1 MANSNHRNSTAISIE
16 DRNVEGESGNEGGAA
31 KKGRSKRLTTELA
44 ILFLPKW
51 ETVFAVSCALAVFL
65 DPVYPYIPV
74 MKEGD
79 DMCYYWDESLMWE
92 FFVLRSALDLFYA
105 MDFVIFWRQ
114 RNGNNG
120 KAFRASSEKRET
132 TVKGTIL
139 KLLPFLTR
147 AYVALPFPQVIIIA
161 GRYSSFNSFFLLMFF
176 IPAQY
181 ILRVYRT
188 YGLLKRCPDMETG
201 IGRWLKAILDFLPFV
216 LAAHLFGALWYNL
229 SLQRELDCWTLAC
242 RDKRVGCDISG
253 TGYYFYCGTAVDNAT
268 NLNTTHI
275 IASCP
280 LNPPDPTIFDF
291 GIFLYG
297 IQSNM
302 TRSTDLPPK
311 LFQCFW
317 WGVTKSEFYWFKP
330 PDQYLYG
337 GNLFYGFGIYKW
349 HSPILNISQYEGAD
363 VTTKISED
371 NYIVR
376 EGEPLDKMLFIT
388 QGTAWS
394 YPTSATGSSAIKCLV
409 KGDFY
414 GEELLNWAS
423 KLNSFSEFPTSTRI
437 VKAHTKV
444 EAFAIKANSLNI
456 VVSKFWWH
464 FSKRLDHI
472 EDSQLERW
480 QSLAASSIQAKWRRR
495 MQGRAMG
502 VPGKT
507 NISLKSI
514 LCCIN
519 VKNTNDLMP

>member
-317 WGVTKSEFYWFKP
+317 WG
-330 PDQYLYG
+330 LR
-337 GNLFYGFGIYKW
+337 NLSSIG
-349 HSPILNISQYEGAD
+349 SNL
-363 VTTKISED
+363 
-371 NYIVR
+371 
-376 EGEPLDKMLFIT
+376 
-388 QGTAWS
+388 
-394 YPTSATGSSAIKCLV
+394 PTSIYMVEICFTVLVSISGIVLFLIYLNTRVQMSQQRSGQHKLIRKKQMMDPDIDLWLSRNDLSNSNLRMVIMKNVHQKLEENKEVDMENILSLLPIIHQRFIMCLLSWNLLKRVPMLENMNKHVLKEICEHLKLV
-409 KGDFY
+409 KTTILF
-414 GEELLNWAS
+414 ERENHLIRCS
-423 KLNSFSEFPTSTRI
+423 SSP
-437 VKAHTKV
+437 KAPHGHTQPV
-444 EAFAIKANSLNI
+444 
-456 VVSKFWWH
+456 
-464 FSKRLDHI
+464 
-472 EDSQLERW
+472 QL
-480 QSLAASSIQAKWRRR
+480 
-495 MQGRAMG
+495 
-502 VPGKT
+502 VPQQ
-507 NISLKSI
+507 
-514 LCCIN
+514 
-519 VKNTNDLMP
+519 